1 MGRPGLAVPLLRA
14 PLGVLAR
21 HHRHDGRK
29 TRVSAH
35 PIRRALGLG
44 LRVLLVGLVAFGL
57 WLFVRGL
64 DPAAL
69 LAAMGSA
76 SPLLLVA
83 AAVVNL
89 AHLGFRMLRLRE
101 LVRPTRLIGTGRLY
115 RYFLALFAGNNL
127 LPARAGE
134 AGRPWLL
141 PNPEGGAART
151 APSPSVG
158 GE

>member
-35 PIRRALGLG
+35 PIRRALGFG

-83 AAVVNL
+83 AAVGNL
-89 AHLGFRMLRLRE
+89 AHLRFRMLRLRE
-101 LVRPTRLIGTGRLY
+101 LVRPPPLIGTGRLSP
-115 RYFLALFAGNNL
+115 YFLAPCPRHNL
-127 LPARAGE
+127 LPP
-134 AGRPWLL
+134 RPG
-141 PNPEGGAART
+141 EGGAL
-151 APSPSVG
+151 SP
-158 GE
+158 